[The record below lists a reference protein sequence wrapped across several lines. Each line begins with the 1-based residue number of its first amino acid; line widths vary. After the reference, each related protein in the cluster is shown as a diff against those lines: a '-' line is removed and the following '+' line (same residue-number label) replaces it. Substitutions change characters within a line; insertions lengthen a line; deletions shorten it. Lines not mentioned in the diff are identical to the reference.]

1 MTGYYQLP
9 QLNYAEVKKQ
19 DYFLLFET
27 TLFDRDNFMSYIFIA
42 PKALIKVNYYR
53 DISEAFRDIQDYS
66 RRYYLAGYF
75 SYELGYYFE
84 SPSFENKGYS
94 AFPLIHL
101 GVFERAITF
110 NHKNGRWSWHQRR
123 LFSDQEDSRQF
134 KISNIKFNF
143 KENEYVRKIS
153 RIKKHIE
160 RGDTYQ
166 VNFTGKYS
174 FNFSG
179 CPFLLY
185 QDLKSR
191 QAVRYGSFCKFKDEY
206 TISLSPEL
214 FFKRNDRFIYSSP
227 MKGTAARGMDIRE
240 DREIIERLRNDLKSR
255 AENLMIVD
263 LIRNDLG
270 RICEAGSVKVSRLFN
285 IEKYKTIFQM
295 TSLIQG
301 ILRKDIG
308 YFDIFRNI
316 FPGGSVTG
324 APKIKTMQI
333 IKQLEK
339 GCRNI
344 YCGALGIIFPRKKA
358 VFNLPIRTISLIRN
372 RGEMGIGGGILYDSL
387 PRQEFQEC
395 LLKARFLTNRY
406 QPFKLLETILWDGNY
421 RFLREHLR
429 RMRESS
435 RYFDFQFNY
444 QEIISSLQLLK
455 NKFKKAAAYKVR
467 ILLDESGKLDTEY
480 SEISP
485 ENLGQQRYI
494 AVSRHRIDPG
504 EVFCYHKTTN
514 RKLYDS
520 QYRYYRARG
529 YFDVIFLNIKGEVTE
544 GSISNII
551 IEVNNKY
558 YTPPVSCGLLPGIFR
573 DFFIKRYKASEKR
586 LFLEDLV
593 RADKI
598 FLCNSVRGMV
608 EVRIKKES
616 CSES

>member
-1 MTGYYQLP
+1 
-9 QLNYAEVKKQ
+9 
-19 DYFLLFET
+19 
-27 TLFDRDNFMSYIFIA
+27 
-42 PKALIKVNYYR
+42 
-53 DISEAFRDIQDYS
+53 
-66 RRYYLAGYF
+66 
-75 SYELGYYFE
+75 
-84 SPSFENKGYS
+84 
-94 AFPLIHL
+94 
-101 GVFERAITF
+101 
-110 NHKNGRWSWHQRR
+110 
-123 LFSDQEDSRQF
+123 
-134 KISNIKFNF
+134 
-143 KENEYVRKIS
+143 
-153 RIKKHIE
+153 
-160 RGDTYQ
+160 
-166 VNFTGKYS
+166 
-174 FNFSG
+174 
-179 CPFLLY
+179 
-185 QDLKSR
+185 
-191 QAVRYGSFCKFKDEY
+191 
-206 TISLSPEL
+206 
-214 FFKRNDRFIYSSP
+214 
-227 MKGTAARGMDIRE
+227 
-240 DREIIERLRNDLKSR
+240 
-255 AENLMIVD
+255 
-263 LIRNDLG
+263 
-270 RICEAGSVKVSRLFN
+270 
-285 IEKYKTIFQM
+285 
-295 TSLIQG
+295 
-301 ILRKDIG
+301 
-308 YFDIFRNI
+308 
-316 FPGGSVTG
+316 
-324 APKIKTMQI
+324 
-333 IKQLEK
+333 
-339 GCRNI
+339 
-344 YCGALGIIFPRKKA
+344 
-358 VFNLPIRTISLIRN
+358 
-372 RGEMGIGGGILYDSL
+372 
-387 PRQEFQEC
+387 
-395 LLKARFLTNRY
+395 
-406 QPFKLLETILWDGNY
+406 
-421 RFLREHLR
+421 
-429 RMRESS
+429 MRESS